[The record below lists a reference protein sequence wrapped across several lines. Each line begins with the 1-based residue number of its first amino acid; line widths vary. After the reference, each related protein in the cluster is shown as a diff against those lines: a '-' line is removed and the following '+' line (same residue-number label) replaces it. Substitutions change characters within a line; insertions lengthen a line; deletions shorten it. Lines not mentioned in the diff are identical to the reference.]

1 MTDGLINLFFA
12 TASSHPEINRVA
24 RCPTQF
30 PTVGQRMRFGPDA
43 GASAIA
49 ARSVLTASTE
59 YIILGSFI
67 PPASSGAGREAGT
80 SVPASASMNTY
91 VYVDGFNFYYRVVKG
106 TKYKW
111 LDLSALCRLLLR
123 QHRI

>member
-1 MTDGLINLFFA
+1 
-12 TASSHPEINRVA
+12 
-24 RCPTQF
+24 
-30 PTVGQRMRFGPDA
+30 
-43 GASAIA
+43 
-49 ARSVLTASTE
+49 
-59 YIILGSFI
+59 
-67 PPASSGAGREAGT
+67 
-80 SVPASASMNTY
+80 MNTY